1 MFKKYDLNVQ
11 LPKLSNQ
18 NIQNHFW
25 VFGIVLKENINRELI
40 INNLAEKGIET
51 RPFFHPLHLQ
61 PAIKEMN
68 LKRTPLP
75 VSEKIGRQ
83 GFYIPIG
90 KHVKPKLQK
99 NIVLAIKNAID
110 EIG

>member
-1 MFKKYDLNVQ
+1 MVELNYCKIKINVQ
-11 LPKLSNQ
+11 EKEFDVN
-18 NIQNHFW
+18 
-25 VFGIVLKENINRELI
+25 KENDELI